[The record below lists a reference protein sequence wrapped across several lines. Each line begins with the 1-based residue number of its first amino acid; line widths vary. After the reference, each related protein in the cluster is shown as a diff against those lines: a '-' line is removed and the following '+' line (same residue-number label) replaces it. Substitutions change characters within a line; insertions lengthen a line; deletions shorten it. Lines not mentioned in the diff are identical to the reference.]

1 MSIEPYPTPNLIQQD
16 LQEILQ
22 AVSFTDKIIFGRTN
36 YNKEITAY
44 KKHLDFYNQEAYK
57 VIQFCLDKG
66 IAYHIKNKT
75 MTKSVY
81 QIEQENDWMI
91 AEK

>member
-16 LQEILQ
+16 LLEILQ

-44 KKHLDFYNQEAYK
+44 KNHIKFYNIEAYK

-66 IAYHIKNKT
+66 IDYHIKNKT